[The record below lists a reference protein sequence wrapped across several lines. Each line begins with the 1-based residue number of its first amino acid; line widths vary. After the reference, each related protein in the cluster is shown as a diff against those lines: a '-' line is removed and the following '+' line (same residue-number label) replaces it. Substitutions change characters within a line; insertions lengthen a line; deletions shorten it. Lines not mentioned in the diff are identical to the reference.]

1 MLKSLKEV
9 ESTERNPLLLAV
21 EQGNIEL
28 AQKYLNEEGVNVNY
42 VIEKVMIDNYN
53 DNDRLL
59 LSKHLLLFHYLNL
72 FRNHSSYPI

>member
-1 MLKSLKEV
+1 MSLNEE
-9 ESTERNPLLLAV
+9 ESIEKTPFFLAV
-21 EQGNIEL
+21 KQGNIEL